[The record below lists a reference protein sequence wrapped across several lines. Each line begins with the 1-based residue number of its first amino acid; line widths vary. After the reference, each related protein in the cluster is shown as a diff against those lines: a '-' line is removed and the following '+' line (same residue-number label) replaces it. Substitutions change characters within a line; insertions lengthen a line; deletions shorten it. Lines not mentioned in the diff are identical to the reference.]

1 MFGII
6 DSIEEWIREL
16 LLSMISANL
25 SNLFDDLNTKVG
37 TIATEVGQ
45 TPQSWNSSIFTMIQS
60 LSNNVI
66 VPIAGLII
74 TYVLCYELITA
85 ITEKNNMH
93 DIDTF
98 IFFKSCFKAVIAVA
112 LLSETF
118 TIVNAVFD
126 VAQTV
131 VTRAGSLI
139 TGSTSIDIS
148 STIASMTTEMETME
162 LGGLVQLALE
172 TAIISLTMKV
182 LSVLITVILYGRMIE
197 IYLTISVAPIPFA
210 TMTNREWGTIGTNYF
225 KSLFAL
231 GFQGFFM
238 MVCVAIYAVLVNTMT
253 ISSQIHMALW
263 SILAYTVLLCLAL
276 LKCSSLS
283 KAIFGAR

>member
-45 TPQSWNSSIFTMIQS
+45 TPQNWNSSIFTMIQS

-93 DIDTF
+93 DVDTF
-98 IFFKSCFKAVIAVA
+98 LFFKYCFKAMIAVA

-131 VTRAGSLI
+131 VIRAGSLI

-148 STIASMTTEMETME
+148 STVASMTTEMETME

-172 TAIISLTMKV
+172 TAIVSLTMKV

-210 TMTNREWGTIGTNYF
+210 TITNREWGTIGTNYF

>member
-16 LLSMISANL
+16 LISMISANL

-98 IFFKSCFKAVIAVA
+98 IFFKYCFKSAVA
-112 LLSETF
+112 VYLLSQVF

-131 VTRAGSLI
+131 VARAGSLI

-148 STIASMTTEMETME
+148 STITAMTTEMETME
-162 LGGLVQLALE
+162 IGGLVHPAVIIE
-172 TAIISLTMKV
+172 TTSGAPPGCGDTAIRWFYRPSHLTP
-182 LSVLITVILYGRMIE
+182 LIFRC
-197 IYLTISVAPIPFA
+197 P
-210 TMTNREWGTIGTNYF
+210 
-225 KSLFAL
+225 
-231 GFQGFFM
+231 
-238 MVCVAIYAVLVNTMT
+238 
-253 ISSQIHMALW
+253 
-263 SILAYTVLLCLAL
+263 
-276 LKCSSLS
+276 
-283 KAIFGAR
+283 

>member
-16 LLSMISANL
+16 LISMISANL

-98 IFFKSCFKAVIAVA
+98 IFFKYCFKSAVA
-112 LLSETF
+112 VYLLSQVF

-131 VTRAGSLI
+131 VARAGSLI

-148 STIASMTTEMETME
+148 STITAMTTEMETME
-162 LGGLVQLALE
+162 IGGLVQLALE
-172 TAIISLTMKV
+172 TAIVSLTMKI

-210 TMTNREWGTIGTNYF
+210 TMTNREWGNIGTNYF

-263 SILAYTVLLCLAL
+263 SILAYTVLLCFAL
-276 LKCSSLS
+276 LKTSSLS